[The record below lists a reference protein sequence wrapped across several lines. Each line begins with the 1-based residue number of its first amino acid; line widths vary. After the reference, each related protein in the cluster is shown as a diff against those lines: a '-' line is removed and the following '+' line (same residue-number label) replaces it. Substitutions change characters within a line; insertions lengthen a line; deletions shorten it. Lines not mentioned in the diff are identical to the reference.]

1 MARELYHYCS
11 NDKSYNILKS
21 KSIRLSDIQKSNDYR
36 ELSLFFPKI
45 LDYIE
50 EFYHQKPFRLQCD
63 GKIEGEALSKLLS
76 YSYDYWRN
84 RFSSGDFSN
93 FVLCFSEAA
102 DSLSQWRGYA
112 DNGRGCCLGF
122 SKDEL
127 ERYCLSTNG
136 VLQLKQVTYLVEEG
150 IDNAI
155 RDAAKDI
162 LQSLKGL
169 RRFIVSEITNDNNH
183 PDTDGLLHYNFD
195 GMLEAAFID
204 SLQYKSF
211 AFHEECEWRMFFT
224 RPTYKNPGWMCD
236 KTSEPIKGPRGF
248 AETIAFLQDRID
260 FHPTVDDLIPY
271 CRIGFEEFVEPPIRS
286 VWLGPKNKIRIS
298 DMELFLKKNEYD
310 RTKVIASAI
319 TYC

>member
-1 MARELYHYCS
+1 MVRQLYHYCS
-11 NDKSYNILKS
+11 NDKSYSILKS

-36 ELSLFFPKI
+36 ELSLFFPRI

-50 EFYHQKPFRLQCD
+50 ELYHQKPFRLQCD
-63 GKIEGEALSKLLS
+63 GKIEVEALSKLLS
-76 YSYDYWRN
+76 YSYDYWKN

-122 SKDEL
+122 SKDAL
-127 ERYCLSTNG
+127 EEYCLSTNG

-150 IDNAI
+150 IDNVI

-162 LQSLKGL
+162 LKSLKGL
-169 RRFIVSEITNDNNH
+169 RRWIVSEMMHDNMH
-183 PDTDGLLHYNFD
+183 LDTDCLLHYNFN

-211 AFHEECEWRMFFT
+211 AFQEEREWRMFFT
-224 RPTYKNPGWMCD
+224 RPTYKNPEWMCD
-236 KTSEPIKGPRGF
+236 KAAKPVKGSMGF

-260 FHPTVDDLIPY
+260 FHPTGDDLIPY
-271 CRIGFEEFVEPPIRS
+271 CKIGFGEFTELPIKS
-286 VWLGPKNKIRIS
+286 IWLGPKNNIRIS
-298 DMELFLKKNEYD
+298 DMELFLRKNGYD
-310 RTKVIASAI
+310 RTKVITSRI

>member
-11 NDKSYNILKS
+11 NDKSYSILAS

-50 EFYHQKPFRLQCD
+50 ELYHQKPFRLQCD

-76 YSYDYWRN
+76 YSYDYWKN

-122 SKDEL
+122 SKDDL
-127 ERYCLSTNG
+127 EQYCLATNG
-136 VLQLKQVTYLVEEG
+136 VLQLKQVTYLIEEG
-150 IDNAI
+150 IENAI

-169 RRFIVSEITNDNNH
+169 RRFIVSEITKDNNH
-183 PDTDGLLHYNFD
+183 PDTDCLLHYNFD

-211 AFHEECEWRMFFT
+211 AFHEEREWRMFFT
-224 RPTYKNPGWMCD
+224 HSTYKNPGWMCD
-236 KTSEPIKGPRGF
+236 KTSKPINGPRGF
-248 AETIAFLQDRID
+248 ADTIEFLQDRID
-260 FHPTVDDLIPY
+260 FHPTADDLIPY
-271 CRIGFEEFVEPPIRS
+271 CKIGFEEFAEPPIKS

-298 DMELFLKKNEYD
+298 DMELFLKKNDYD
-310 RTKVIASAI
+310 KTTVIPSAI